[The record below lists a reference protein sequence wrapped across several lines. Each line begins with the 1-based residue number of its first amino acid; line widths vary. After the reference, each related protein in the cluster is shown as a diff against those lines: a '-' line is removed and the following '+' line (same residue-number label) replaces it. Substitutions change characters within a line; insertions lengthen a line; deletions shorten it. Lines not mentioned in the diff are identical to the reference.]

1 MKRIQIQKLLSIDG
15 YWTINKHLAREYGFT
30 ATALLQQLIEL
41 QCQFFP
47 KGDFYQQQDEL
58 ANTLG
63 ISEKVLVSAR
73 KKLVEAN
80 LLIARRGYGAK
91 YYYTVS
97 LDNITKFFE
106 SEESEILEDT
116 PMESSDSTKG
126 NIPTLQKGTANRK
139 KQKHKEI
146 KQEELL
152 DVPSVSIDTNV
163 IVDKELEAKAKIFFK
178 LVDMYPKNR
187 IGNRQHGLKKFKE
200 LDIKEAMAAI
210 KNVQRYLKT
219 VDEPK
224 YIKQLINYIDQQ
236 CWHEDYLKLEE
247 TKSIT
252 KSKTTKTFKADY
264 DDID

>member
-73 KKLVEAN
+73 KKLIEAN

-116 PMESSDSTKG
+116 
-126 NIPTLQKGTANRK
+126 
-139 KQKHKEI
+139 
-146 KQEELL
+146 
-152 DVPSVSIDTNV
+152 
-163 IVDKELEAKAKIFFK
+163 
-178 LVDMYPKNR
+178 
-187 IGNRQHGLKKFKE
+187 
-200 LDIKEAMAAI
+200 
-210 KNVQRYLKT
+210 
-219 VDEPK
+219 
-224 YIKQLINYIDQQ
+224 
-236 CWHEDYLKLEE
+236 
-247 TKSIT
+247 
-252 KSKTTKTFKADY
+252 
-264 DDID
+264 

>member
-1 MKRIQIQKLLSIDG
+1 G

-73 KKLVEAN
+73 KKLIEAN

-126 NIPTLQKGTANRK
+126 NIPTLQKGTANIK

-152 DVPSVSIDTNV
+152 DETSNDDIFG
-163 IVDKELEAKAKIFFK
+163 KMFFK

-187 IGNRQHGLKKFKE
+187 IGNRQHGLKKFKT
-200 LDIKEAMAAI
+200 LDIDQAKLALVNL
-210 KNVQRYLKT
+210 KRYLKVAGT
-219 VDEPK
+219 
-224 YIKQLINYIDQQ
+224 YIKNLQNYITEE
-236 CWHEDYLKLEE
+236 CYTEAWLSLEE
-247 TKSIT
+247 TKAKRKDINDT
-252 KSKTTKTFKADY
+252 KSFSGQY
-264 DDID
+264 